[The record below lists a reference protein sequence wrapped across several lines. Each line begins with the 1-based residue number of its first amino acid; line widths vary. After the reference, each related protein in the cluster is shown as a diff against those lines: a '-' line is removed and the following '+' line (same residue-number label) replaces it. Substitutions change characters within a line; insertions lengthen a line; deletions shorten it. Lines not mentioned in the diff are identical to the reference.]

1 MQTAGAGASASEL
14 LDATQSIP
22 IWRLFEMKVIS
33 GLQDDNAMIF
43 KYL

>member
-22 IWRLFEMKVIS
+22 TWRLRQSPAQAKKRACIAAS
-33 GLQDDNAMIF
+33 P
-43 KYL
+43 